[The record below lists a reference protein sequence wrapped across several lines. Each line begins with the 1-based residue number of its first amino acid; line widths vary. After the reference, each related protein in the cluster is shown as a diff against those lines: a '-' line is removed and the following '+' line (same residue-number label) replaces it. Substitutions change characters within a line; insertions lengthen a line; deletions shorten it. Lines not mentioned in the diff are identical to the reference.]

1 MSNGLVTPYSVY
13 HGYSCTG
20 FRHWSRTLKK
30 ILGKIS
36 GLEPSN
42 HYSVAGTQRA
52 MVAVVRGSVDWNN
65 PPGIRALVL
74 IELLQFLRKL
84 PREARGMLVLG
95 IAMNTCSQQ
104 H

>member
-1 MSNGLVTPYSVY
+1 
-13 HGYSCTG
+13 
-20 FRHWSRTLKK
+20 
-30 ILGKIS
+30 
-36 GLEPSN
+36 
-42 HYSVAGTQRA
+42 